1 LLSQLFSLVRE
12 ELRSQNYSL
21 AAQLLNDCRQK
32 LKSKSDKALFNALE
46 ISKPTFALTKTQP
59 VYQGTKLS
67 ELSNREVISG
77 ISIVTCCMNRN
88 VN

>member
-1 LLSQLFSLVRE
+1 MLSQLFRLVRE
-12 ELRSQNYSL
+12 ELKNQNYSL
-21 AAQLLNDCRQK
+21 AEQLLNDCRQK

-46 ISKPTFALTKTQP
+46 TSIPTFALTKTQP

-67 ELSNREVISG
+67 ELDHREVIPG

-88 VN
+88 DN